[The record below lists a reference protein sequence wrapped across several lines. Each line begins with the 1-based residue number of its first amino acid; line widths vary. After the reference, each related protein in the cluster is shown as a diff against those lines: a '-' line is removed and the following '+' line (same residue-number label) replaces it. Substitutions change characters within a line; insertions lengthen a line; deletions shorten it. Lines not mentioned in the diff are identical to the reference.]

1 MRSAAISRHQQS
13 SLANSECV
21 VIRFVTSKF
30 RMFGHQV
37 RHEQTPN
44 VWSSGSSRA
53 NSECVVIRCTRRCHS
68 PPSERGTACRQS
80 TLRTVARA
88 AAPARPE
95 EMR

>member
-44 VWSSGSSRA
+44 VWSSDVPVGAIALHR
-53 NSECVVIRCTRRCHS
+53 SEV
-68 PPSERGTACRQS
+68 
-80 TLRTVARA
+80 
-88 AAPARPE
+88 
-95 EMR
+95 

>member
-53 NSECVVIRCTRRCHS
+53 NSECVVIRFVTSKLRMCGHQMY
-68 PPSERGTACRQS
+68 PS
-80 TLRTVARA
+80 V
-88 AAPARPE
+88 P
-95 EMR
+95 